1 MFRITARTVL
11 ELGAELISS
20 DIIAFYELVKNGFD
34 AKTKNGVEIRFDIV
48 MTKHDYLKLSQRIH
62 NLTNNQETL
71 DSNLL
76 EQIKGDIYA
85 SMLHNAS
92 EELKQ
97 KFRSAIHKAKTVSD
111 LSVVLAEAQASC
123 NTITVTDFG
132 TGMSLEDLNNAFLVI
147 GTASRKLAVDAAL
160 QAGATKS
167 PFLGEKGIGRLSAMR
182 LGERLRVETA
192 RADDKTL
199 NLLEINWRDF
209 GAVDAMLDEVPVAPI
224 TGGPKPTPE
233 WSGTSIIISDLVENW
248 TSARVRELGEYDFAR
263 LTDPI
268 AASTSRPRI
277 AIFWNGDR
285 ISIPIMPTRLLNA
298 AHARVKG
305 SYQIH
310 EGKPSLILT
319 VEAIDLGFEHP
330 HEAETVAL
338 GPEDLEGI
346 VIGKDGEIEDSALTS
361 VGPFT
366 FEAYWFN
373 RRRLSR
379 VDSTGENKAIRDLQ
393 DQWSGILLFRDSFR
407 VFPYGEDEDDWL
419 ELDRRALRRSGYT
432 LNKTQFIG
440 RVNISRAANPQ
451 LVDQTNREGLRVT
464 PEQKV
469 LLKLLFYSIQER
481 LGGFMQFV
489 ERQYKSQKID
499 LSEAKTQVVALGD
512 RAKLAIKRLRQVAP
526 NSSASTVDELQ
537 QILLELSDFAA
548 KARARITEVEKESQQ
563 MIDLAGVGLM
573 IEVVAHELARSSENA
588 LKALDSLKGTEV
600 PQRLSAHFNTLRAE
614 MKSISKRIRILD
626 PLSISGRQRTESFAL
641 DNLIREIFEAH
652 EAQFIR
658 HQVRVKLDL
667 GDHPLHVRAVKG
679 MIVQIIENLIS
690 NSIHWMDIRAA
701 RDSSYK
707 PEIRITLE
715 KRPPTITFED
725 NGRGIAVENAEKVFR
740 PFFSLKDSKS
750 RRGLG
755 LFIAKEAAEHHGG
768 TLILSDHLNKETGRL
783 HRFVLEL
790 PLKTEL

>member
-1 MFRITARTVL
+1 VFRITARTVL

-20 DIIAFYELVKNGFD
+20 DIIAFYELIKNGFD
-34 AKTKNGVEIRFDIV
+34 AKTRNGVEIRFDIV
-48 MTKHDYLKLSQRIH
+48 MSKHDYLKINKQISNIIERQEVFDSAILIKLKEDIFASILSTASEKARQQFSTAIS
-62 NLTNNQETL
+62 NAYTFN
-71 DSNLL
+71 NLL
-76 EQIKGDIYA
+76 A
-85 SMLHNAS
+85 AL
-92 EELKQ
+92 
-97 KFRSAIHKAKTVSD
+97 T
-111 LSVVLAEAQASC
+111 EAQASC

-160 QAGATKS
+160 QAGAKES

-192 RADDKTL
+192 RADDSSM
-199 NLLEINWRDF
+199 NLLEINWKDF
-209 GAVDAMLDEVPVAPI
+209 GAIDAMLDEVPVAP
-224 TGGPKPTPE
+224 TYGGPKPIPN

-248 TSARVRELGEYDFAR
+248 TNARARELGEYDFAR

-268 AASTSRPRI
+268 AASIARPRI
-277 AIFWNGDR
+277 AIFWNDTR

-298 AHARVKG
+298 SHARVKG

-319 VEAIDLGFEHP
+319 VEAVDLGFEHP
-330 HEAETVAL
+330 HEAETVAIGL
-338 GPEDLEGI
+338 EDLESAI
-346 VIGKDGEIEDSALTS
+346 IGKDGEIEDSALTS

-379 VDSTGENKAIRDLQ
+379 ADSTGENKALRDLQ
-393 DQWSGILLFRDSFR
+393 TQWSGILLFRDSFR

-440 RVNISRAANPQ
+440 RVNISRAANPY

-469 LLKLLFYSIQER
+469 LLKLLSYSIQDR
-481 LGGFMQFV
+481 LGEFMKFV
-489 ERQYKSQKID
+489 QRQYKGQKID
-499 LSEAKTQVVALGD
+499 LSEAKTQIVALED
-512 RAKLAIKRLRQVAP
+512 RAKSAIKRLRQVAP
-526 NSSASTVDELQ
+526 NSSTSIVDELQ
-537 QILLELSDFAA
+537 QILLELTDFAA
-548 KARARITEVEKESQQ
+548 KARARISEVEKESQQ

-588 LKALDSLKGTEV
+588 LKALDNLKGTEV
-600 PQRLSAHFNTLRAE
+600 PQRLSSHFNTLRAE

-626 PLSISGRQRTESFAL
+626 PLSISGRQRTESFSL
-641 DNLIREIFEAH
+641 DNLIREIVEAH

-658 HQVRVKLDL
+658 HNVRVKLDL
-667 GDHPLHVRAVKG
+667 GDRPLHVRAVKG
-679 MIVQIIENLIS
+679 MVVQIIENLIS
-690 NSIHWMDIRAA
+690 NSIHWMDVRAA
-701 RDSSYK
+701 RDSVYK
-707 PEIRITLE
+707 PEIQITLE
-715 KRPPTITFED
+715 KSPPTITFED
-725 NGRGIAVENAEKVFR
+725 NGRGIALENAEKVFR

-768 TLILSDHLNKETGRL
+768 ALILSERLNQETGRL

-790 PLKTEL
+790 PIKTEL

>member
-1 MFRITARTVL
+1 MPR
-11 ELGAELISS
+11 
-20 DIIAFYELVKNGFD
+20 
-34 AKTKNGVEIRFDIV
+34 
-48 MTKHDYLKLSQRIH
+48 HDYLKL
-62 NLTNNQETL
+62 NQLIVGITERQ
-71 DSNLL
+71 DVFDPALL
-76 EQIKGDIYA
+76 ANIKEDILA
-85 SMLHNAS
+85 SMFSTAS
-92 EELKQ
+92 EEARQRFSTSVSNANTFNDLLTALK
-97 KFRSAIHKAKTVSD
+97 
-111 LSVVLAEAQASC
+111 EAQASC

-132 TGMSLEDLNNAFLVI
+132 TGMSFEDLNNAFLVI

-160 QAGATKS
+160 QAGAKES

-192 RADDKTL
+192 RADDSSM

-209 GAVDAMLDEVPVAPI
+209 GAIDAMLDEVPVAP
-224 TGGPKPTPE
+224 TFGGPKPTSN

-248 TSARVRELGEYDFAR
+248 TNTRARELGEYDFAR

-268 AASTSRPRI
+268 AASVTRPRI
-277 AIFWNGDR
+277 AVFWNDAR
-285 ISIPIMPTRLLNA
+285 IAIPIMPTRLLDA
-298 AHARVKG
+298 AHAKVKG
-305 SYQIH
+305 SYQVH
-310 EGKPSLILT
+310 DGKPSLSLT
-319 VEAIDLGFEHP
+319 VEAVDLGFEHP

-338 GPEDLEGI
+338 STEDLEGI

-379 VDSTGENKAIRDLQ
+379 VDSTGENKALRDLQ

-440 RVNISRAANPQ
+440 RVNISRTANPQ

-469 LLKLLFYSIQER
+469 LLKLLFYSIQVR
-481 LGGFMQFV
+481 LGEFMQFV
-489 ERQYKSQKID
+489 QRQYKGQKID
-499 LSEAKTQVVALGD
+499 LSEAKTQVVALED
-512 RAKLAIKRLRQVAP
+512 RAKSAIKRLRQVAP
-526 NSSASTVDELQ
+526 TSSTSTVDELQ
-537 QILLELSDFAA
+537 QILLELTDFAT
-548 KARARITEVEKESQQ
+548 KARARISEVEKESQQ

-588 LKALDSLKGTEV
+588 LKALDNLKGTEV
-600 PQRLSAHFNTLRAE
+600 PQRLLAHFNTLRAE

-626 PLSISGRQRTESFAL
+626 PLSVSGRQRTESFSL

-658 HQVRVKLDL
+658 HHVQLKLDL
-667 GDHPLHVRAVKG
+667 SDRPLHIRAVKG
-679 MIVQIIENLIS
+679 MIVQILENLIS

-701 RDSSYK
+701 RDSAYK
-707 PEIRITLE
+707 PEIRVTLE
-715 KRPPTITFED
+715 KSPPTITFED
-725 NGRGIAVENAEKVFR
+725 NGRGIALENAEKVFR

-768 TLILSDHLNKETGRL
+768 SLILSERLNQETGRL

-790 PLKTEL
+790 PLKTEM